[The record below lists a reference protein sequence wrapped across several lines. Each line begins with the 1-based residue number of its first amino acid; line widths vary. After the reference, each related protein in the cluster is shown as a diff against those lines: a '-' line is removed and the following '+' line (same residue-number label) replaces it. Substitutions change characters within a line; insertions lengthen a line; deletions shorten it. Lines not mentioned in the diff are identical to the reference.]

1 MTEGVYGDIARWW
14 FSNVGERYA
23 RKCRMHGSVGDSG
36 MKVDS
41 DCWRSLFVDMWLF
54 SDTWWMCLSFF
65 NMAGRRSVLQWRKFA
80 RQNCLRGRAAR
91 YVAAAAL
98 WLVAACGCCLA
109 LLLPLTMLLG
119 VLAAVLLPS
128 FLRCVQLRYLHGLLR
143 QEALLLE
150 FVQRVPYY
158 CMIIENP
165 VDIAVPW
172 LHVTQWWLGMLIR
185 LQFSECICCKRTV
198 YRSCVGFPLWAM
210 LQWSLETCFCDYS
223 LRVGDDGGTIL
234 LFLLESSFSSLRT
247 WGVMWADDCFR
258 TTFGLA
264 CRQRLDVSKIHI
276 HVGHDVLQRN
286 FVEDWLDYVV
296 AVSRVVLAPAVFILL
311 STLPAKE
318 KIRCGEGGY
327 RSCWARA
334 ISGRAWADAIAACW
348 SSKLSWKAL
357 LAARH
362 CVATQV
368 LLSRRENRSGAIGL
382 SIDICISYHN
392 RYFNIVI
399 FNIRVSIRVRG
410 LHLVF
415 SVSFWGPREISK
427 ER

>member
-1 MTEGVYGDIARWW
+1 
-14 FSNVGERYA
+14 
-23 RKCRMHGSVGDSG
+23 
-36 MKVDS
+36 
-41 DCWRSLFVDMWLF
+41 
-54 SDTWWMCLSFF
+54 
-65 NMAGRRSVLQWRKFA
+65 MAGHRSALQWRKLA

-109 LLLPLTMLLG
+109 LLLPLAMLLG

-165 VDIAVPW
+165 NDIAVPW

-210 LQWSLETCFCDYS
+210 LQWSLASCFCDCS

-234 LFLLESSFSSLRT
+234 LFLLESFFSSLRT

-264 CRQRLDVSKIHI
+264 C
-276 HVGHDVLQRN
+276 G
-286 FVEDWLDYVV
+286 
-296 AVSRVVLAPAVFILL
+296 
-311 STLPAKE
+311 
-318 KIRCGEGGY
+318 
-327 RSCWARA
+327 
-334 ISGRAWADAIAACW
+334 
-348 SSKLSWKAL
+348 
-357 LAARH
+357 
-362 CVATQV
+362 
-368 LLSRRENRSGAIGL
+368 
-382 SIDICISYHN
+382 
-392 RYFNIVI
+392 
-399 FNIRVSIRVRG
+399 
-410 LHLVF
+410 
-415 SVSFWGPREISK
+415 
-427 ER
+427 